1 MLCVSGVYL
10 RGITNTF
17 VFNFAHACES
27 AEVCS
32 SCWSYSWRL
41 QSVFQD
47 WSRDVV
53 RSRRFSLSQLHP
65 STDVYILCQNRHRKS
80 AKCSDHIRSWNFG
93 THSLLVSGFQRCV
106 LASHFVSSVSEG
118 TFLYILFSS
127 GAPYPPTLPPPFP
140 LPTFE
145 FSILQTK
152 KCVDGAER
160 KLKAGQWNKN
170 ISLLSV
176 VVPTVTLQALW
187 AFTGLLQCL
196 QARYSRF
203 FLVRVVRQQTLC
215 SDMIASRA
223 FRKQTKTPLST
234 MCTPP
239 TPTLT

>member
-1 MLCVSGVYL
+1 MCFHSWQERYRWLFRGHSSSDVFQTWMFRTSLGSTSSYQFWQLWSRFKVTVVSESNTTFFPVHCSLNMIWLLRTWKKNIKHSMLCVSGVYL

-127 GAPYPPTLPPPFP
+127 GAPYPPTLPPSLCPPSNSPF
-140 LPTFE
+140 
-145 FSILQTK
+145 
-152 KCVDGAER
+152 C
-160 KLKAGQWNKN
+160 
-170 ISLLSV
+170 
-176 VVPTVTLQALW
+176 
-187 AFTGLLQCL
+187 
-196 QARYSRF
+196 
-203 FLVRVVRQQTLC
+203 
-215 SDMIASRA
+215 
-223 FRKQTKTPLST
+223 KQRNV
-234 MCTPP
+234 
-239 TPTLT
+239 